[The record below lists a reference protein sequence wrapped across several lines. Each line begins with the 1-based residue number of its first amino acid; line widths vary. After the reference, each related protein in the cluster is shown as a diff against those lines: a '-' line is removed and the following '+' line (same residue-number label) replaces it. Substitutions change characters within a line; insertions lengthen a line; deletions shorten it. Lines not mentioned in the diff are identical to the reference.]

1 LFLIYLKRVNEL
13 AERPEFYHL
22 LSNNCTLNIVRYANA
37 IGPGSR
43 FDIRHYLN
51 GLFDGYLYQRQL
63 LESSLPFEEL
73 RRRAWINE
81 AAQAAGSAEDFS
93 ERIRVQLGKRS

>member
-1 LFLIYLKRVNEL
+1 LFLIYLERINEL
-13 AERPEFYHL
+13 SERAEFYHL

-37 IGPGSR
+37 VGPSAR

-51 GLFDGYLYQRQL
+51 GLFDSYLYQRQL
-63 LESSLPFEEL
+63 LDASMPFEDL
-73 RRRAWINE
+73 RRHSRINQE
-81 AAQAAGSAEDFS
+81 AQAADSADDFS